1 VEGGSDEVQAGISN
15 AEFEQAVRRSLLAS
29 GLYSEITES
38 APYRLDVVLGDIRLP
53 IAGADMTTV
62 MTVLW
67 SLSRSDT
74 RETVWQALIE
84 SQYTAQAGESLIG
97 VVRVRMA
104 TEGAARANIEK
115 ALQQLAGAEL

>member
-1 VEGGSDEVQAGISN
+1 
-15 AEFEQAVRRSLLAS
+15 
-29 GLYSEITES
+29 
-38 APYRLDVVLGDIRLP
+38 
-53 IAGADMTTV
+53 
-62 MTVLW
+62 
-67 SLSRSDT
+67 
-74 RETVWQALIE
+74 VWQALIE